1 MSWAVPGGVVT
12 TYDSG
17 AKSETTWTQMP
28 NLGLNYGH
36 GQFMSFFEHIYV
48 YIYIYTYNNNYIYRS
63 FKLQL
68 NWSSIPCLLVHLS
81 PTKMLPTW

>member
-48 YIYIYTYNNNYIYRS
+48 YIYIHIITIIYI
-63 FKLQL
+63 
-68 NWSSIPCLLVHLS
+68 
-81 PTKMLPTW
+81 